1 MRLFAQHR
9 DAGQIQRVARRRLIS
24 ADAAFAQDDLV
35 IAACHD
41 VLSAHQPLLN
51 RVRQPALEQN
61 RLMRLAQHLQQLEIL
76 HVARANLNNVHIVEQ
91 RQMRGIHNFRHNGQ
105 SRCFLRFQQQ
115 LQTVLM
121 QPLKRIRAGARL
133 KRAAAQERCA
143 RRFDRLGNRDHLLF
157 ALHGARAGD
166 NLEQAVP
173 DGHAAA
179 IHHRILRMELTVCFL
194 VGFLNAA
201 DSLHCIQRGNEVG
214 VHARRV
220 AHQPQNGAVFAF
232 RFVDAQPHAKEK
244 LFQSVNLFLPCFV
257 LQDDN
262 HGVSSILPDIIVH
275 YNLILIR
282 F

>member
-1 MRLFAQHR
+1 
-9 DAGQIQRVARRRLIS
+9 
-24 ADAAFAQDDLV
+24 
-35 IAACHD
+35 
-41 VLSAHQPLLN
+41 
-51 RVRQPALEQN
+51 
-61 RLMRLAQHLQQLEIL
+61 MRLAQHLQQLKVL

-91 RQMRGIHNFRHNGQ
+91 RQMRGIHNFRDNGQ

-143 RRFDRLGNRDHLLF
+143 RRFDRLGDRDHLLF
-157 ALHGARAGD
+157 ALHGAGAGD

-220 AHQPQNGAVFAF
+220 AHQPQNGAVFA
-232 RFVDAQPHAKEK
+232 
-244 LFQSVNLFLPCFV
+244 L
-257 LQDDN
+257 
-262 HGVSSILPDIIVH
+262 
-275 YNLILIR
+275 
-282 F
+282 

>member
-1 MRLFAQHR
+1 
-9 DAGQIQRVARRRLIS
+9 
-24 ADAAFAQDDLV
+24 
-35 IAACHD
+35 
-41 VLSAHQPLLN
+41 
-51 RVRQPALEQN
+51 
-61 RLMRLAQHLQQLEIL
+61 
-76 HVARANLNNVHIVEQ
+76 
-91 RQMRGIHNFRHNGQ
+91 
-105 SRCFLRFQQQ
+105 
-115 LQTVLM
+115 M

-133 KRAAAQERCA
+133 KRAAAQQRCA
-143 RRFDRLGNRDHLLF
+143 RRFDRLGDRDHLLF

-166 NLEQAVP
+166 NLEQAVS

-179 IHHRILRMELTVCFL
+179 IHHRILRMELAVCFL

-275 YNLILIR
+275 YNLKQRKRPAANVLASRALFSSPGEYAKSRPAFLMQRVIITNRETVHHGVPAPFVCSWHLS
-282 F
+282 